1 MTSTFASFFH
11 KAHFVTSAPATRL
24 LPEDD
29 GYEVAFLGRSNA
41 GKSSCINALT
51 QQKSLAK
58 TSSVP
63 GKTAMLNV
71 FQLDPERRII
81 DVPGFGYAKVSQ
93 KARASWRQLIN
104 QYLSERTC
112 LRGVVVL
119 MDIRHPLKEQDLHLI
134 EWLQHTDLAVHVL
147 LTKADKLSKS
157 ERQKTYFS
165 VKKALPAHFSLTIF
179 SVKDKL
185 GVDTLTD
192 FLGVLYDL

>member
-1 MTSTFASFFH
+1 MASTFAAFFQ
-11 KAHFVTSAPATRL
+11 KAHFVTSAPSMRL
-24 LPEDD
+24 LPEDI

-51 QQKSLAK
+51 QQKNLAK

-71 FQLDPERRII
+71 FQLDAQRRII
-81 DVPGFGYAKVSQ
+81 DVPGFGYAKASQ

-104 QYLSERTC
+104 QYLAERTC

-134 EWLQHTDLAVHVL
+134 EWLKHTDLAVHVL
-147 LTKADKLSKS
+147 LTKADKLSRS
-157 ERQKTYFS
+157 HRQQVYFS
-165 VKKALPAHFSLTIF
+165 VNKVLPANFSLTVF

-192 FLGVLYDL
+192 TLGELYDL